1 MHLLFMYLA
10 DNTLRGECRM
20 YLEEEDYETI
30 EIIDW
35 NNNTVK
41 YECMY
46 LFV

>member
-1 MHLLFMYLA
+1 MYLA

-41 YECMY
+41 YMSACIFLY
-46 LFV
+46 NYV